1 MGKRKFNMRNNYQFI
16 DSALINDQTFY
27 DYLERFKKVA
37 LSVFEWV
44 NLPSSMN
51 AMWLE
56 KCLYYNGQASLLKDK
71 NYGFINTKCCTNG
84 ALNLY
89 GLPTSLNCY
98 SFDYQSSRKLYTGL
112 IDGLTPAQKEQREF
126 YECILVMNNWDRTP
140 TAGSMEL
147 FALRLYEAERTA
159 DVNIK
164 AQKTPVLLLVDDKQR
179 MTMEQLYSQYDGNKP
194 FIFGDKNNLN
204 ENQLKAIKT
213 DAPYIADKVMNY
225 KKEIWNEA
233 LTFLGINNIMVD
245 KKERLITDEANQN
258 NELINLNLQSYLAPR
273 QEACRQFNEKFG
285 LKVEEISKEEYE
297 ANYKEDFNYFKENG
311 KYYHDKRISVRVRSD
326 LHNIIK
332 NAQSIVNDYKQTEY
346 LDNVIKEGVENG

>member
-1 MGKRKFNMRNNYQFI
+1 MAKKKCNYKNNYQFV
-16 DSALINDQTFY
+16 DNLLVNDLTY
-27 DYLERFKKVA
+27 IDYLERFKKVA

-44 NLPSSMN
+44 NLPKSMN

-56 KCLYYNGQASLLKDK
+56 RCLYYNGMASLLKDK
-71 NYGFINTKCCTNG
+71 NYGFINTNCASNG
-84 ALNLY
+84 YINIY

-98 SFDYQSSRKLYTGL
+98 SFEYQTTRKLYTGL
-112 IDGLTPAQKEQREF
+112 KDNLSEARRE
-126 YECILVMNNWDRTP
+126 YLENSECILVQNNWDRTP

-164 AQKTPVLLLVDDKQR
+164 AQKTPVMILVNENQR
-179 MTMEQLYSQYDGNKP
+179 IMMENLYSQYDGNKP
-194 FIFGDKNNLN
+194 FIFGDKDQLN
-204 ENQLKAIKT
+204 EGLLRAIKT
-213 DAPYIADKVMNY
+213 DAPFIADKIMDY

-245 KKERLITDEANQN
+245 KKERLITDEANSN

-285 LKVEEISKEEYE
+285 FTGTDKE
-297 ANYKEDFNYFKENG
+297 
-311 KYYHDKRISVRVRSD
+311 ISVRVRSD

-332 NAQSIVNDYKQTEY
+332 NAESIVNDYKDLSE
-346 LDNVIKEGVENG
+346 LDKNLEGVE

>member
-1 MGKRKFNMRNNYQFI
+1 MGKRKKFMQHNYQFV
-16 DSALINDQTFY
+16 DNLLVNDATFI

-71 NYGFINTKCCTNG
+71 NYGFINTNCCNNG
-84 ALNLY
+84 DLNIY
-89 GLPTSLNCY
+89 GLPVNLHCY
-98 SFDYQSSRKLYTGL
+98 SFNYSSNRKLYTGL
-112 IDGLTPAQKEQREF
+112 ISGLTDAQKEAREF
-126 YECILVMNNWDRTP
+126 YECILVQNNWERTP
-140 TAGSMEL
+140 TCGSMEL

-164 AQKTPVLLLVDDKQR
+164 AQKTPVLLLVDETQR
-179 MTMEQLYSQYDGNKP
+179 LTMENMYMQYDGNKP
-194 FIFGDKNNLN
+194 FIFGDKKNLN
-204 ENQLKAIKT
+204 PDSLRSIKT
-213 DAPYIADKVMNY
+213 DAPFIADKIIDY

-245 KKERLITDEANQN
+245 KKERLITDEANSN

-285 LKVEEISKEEYE
+285 LKGTDKE
-297 ANYKEDFNYFKENG
+297 
-311 KYYHDKRISVRVRSD
+311 ISVRVRSD

-332 NAQSIVNDYKQTEY
+332 NAQSIVNDYKT
-346 LDNVIKEGVENG
+346 LDEIDGKIKGKEVVE